1 MKRTMPAMS
10 ALDERLGVSP
20 GARKLMRY
28 VFPDHWSFMLGEV
41 ALYSFVVLVLTGI
54 LLRPALRSAA
64 VMFVALGLG
73 KYLQGEIAT
82 TANDFFFA
90 FLICVGL
97 FFLGLE
103 PRSAAAQPKA
113 A

>member
-1 MKRTMPAMS
+1 MPAMS

-54 LLRPALRSAA
+54 FLTFFYVPSD
-64 VMFVALGLG
+64 
-73 KYLQGEIAT
+73 AT
-82 TANDFFFA
+82 TVYRGPTTRSSA
-90 FLICVGL
+90 
-97 FFLGLE
+97 
-103 PRSAAAQPKA
+103 PRWGSSSAPSSTSPSTSRRAC
-113 A
+113 